1 MLELNPFFDLQEERG
16 LRRVS
21 IGFSGLGFPLF
32 VTRYSGFFLFE
43 TRDSGFS
50 LFKTRDSGFS
60 LFKNRDSGF
69 PLFET
74 WDSRFSFLKLGIW
87 DLEAK
92 SGQVSGLKV
101 CSGGGMPKITLG
113 IAGVPKILGRD

>member
-1 MLELNPFFDLQEERG
+1 MLELNPFFDLQKERG

-21 IGFSGLGFPLF
+21 IGFSGLGFP
-32 VTRYSGFFLFE
+32 LFE